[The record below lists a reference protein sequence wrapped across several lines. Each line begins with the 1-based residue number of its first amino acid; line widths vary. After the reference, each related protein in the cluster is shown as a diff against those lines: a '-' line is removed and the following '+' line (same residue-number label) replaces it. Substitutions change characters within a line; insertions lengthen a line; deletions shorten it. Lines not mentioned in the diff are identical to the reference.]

1 MPYCHIS
8 FNIKDCAIHLW
19 DSSWEFEDV
28 CVALGVSSSSC
39 YRWRWILAEHGSC
52 EQPAPMPNAI
62 DVQHVEGMPS
72 LGMSLFEASS
82 ILYMQY

>member
-1 MPYCHIS
+1 MSYCHIS
-8 FNIKDCAIHLW
+8 SDIKDCEIRLW
-19 DSSWEFEDV
+19 DSGWEFEDV
-28 CVALGVSSSSC
+28 CI
-39 YRWRWILAEHGSC
+39 ILAEHGSC
-52 EQPAPMPNAI
+52 EWPAPMPNAI

>member
-1 MPYCHIS
+1 MSYCHIS
-8 FNIKDCAIHLW
+8 SDIKDCEIRLR
-19 DSSWEFEDV
+19 DSGWEFEDV
-28 CVALGVSSSSC
+28 CVVLGVSFST
-39 YRWRWILAEHGSC
+39 EHGSC
-52 EQPAPMPNAI
+52 ERPAPMPNAI